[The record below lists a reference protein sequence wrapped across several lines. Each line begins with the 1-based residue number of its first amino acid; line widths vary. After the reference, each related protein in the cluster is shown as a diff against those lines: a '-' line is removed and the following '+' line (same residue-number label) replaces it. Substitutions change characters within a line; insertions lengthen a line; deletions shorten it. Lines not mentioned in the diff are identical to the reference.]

1 MGKRMGRPKTDKA
14 MVLAIWMIAANPPET
29 ARTRGDKIGPQA
41 VRAELL
47 KLADGLPKRP
57 RGRVPSERTIGTYLR
72 EFWALSEEE
81 QRPYR
86 YFRWPESMEFGALPW
101 EAGASALELLRWRR
115 ERKYARPLLGQV
127 RWFFRVSTLAPD
139 APFED
144 RYEAARWLF
153 AFEAAGNPP
162 IGEDMKRQVELWLAF
177 TPWRSSAD
185 AEAYTTGL
193 WGKVLAFPHGVSVAM
208 RDFGPGAG
216 VLGDFL
222 VALDPFGVPEE
233 SLRGIAKP
241 IEEALRGTAEPIED
255 VLLGVAEQMIQDIDS
270 EDKGGSQCE
279 DTFADEA
286 ANGSPSPASGTTK
299 AAGESNSGSAASPP
313 RRPRRKN

>member
-101 EAGASALELLRWRR
+101 EAGASALELLRYRR
-115 ERKYARPLLGQV
+115 EHKFGRPLLGQV
-127 RWFFRVSTLAPD
+127 RWFVRVSTLVPD
-139 APFED
+139 APFYG
-144 RYEAARWLF
+144 RYEAARQLF
-153 AFEAAGNPP
+153 AFEAIGNPP
-162 IGEDMKRQVELWLAF
+162 TVEDMKRAIELWLAF
-177 TPWRSSAD
+177 APWRSSAD
-185 AEAYTTGL
+185 AEAYKAAL
-193 WGKVLAFPHGVSVAM
+193 WGKVPAFPHGLWAAAIP
-208 RDFGPGAG
+208 DFGPDAG

-222 VALDPFGVPEE
+222 VAFDPFGLPEE
-233 SLRGIAKP
+233 ELR
-241 IEEALRGTAEPIED
+241 R
-255 VLLGVAEQMIQDIDS
+255 VAEQYFQSMNS
-270 EDKGGSQCE
+270 EDEGGSQCE
-279 DTFADEA
+279 DTSVDGGQ
-286 ANGSPSPASGTTK
+286 NGQPSSASGTTK
-299 AAGESNSGSAASPP
+299 AADESNSGSAASRP
-313 RRPRRKN
+313 RRPRRKS